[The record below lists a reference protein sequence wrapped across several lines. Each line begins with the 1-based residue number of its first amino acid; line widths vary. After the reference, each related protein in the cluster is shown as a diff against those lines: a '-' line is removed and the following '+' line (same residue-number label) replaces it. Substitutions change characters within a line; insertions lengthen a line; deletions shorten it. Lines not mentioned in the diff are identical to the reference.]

1 MVRHLPMI
9 LKNSL
14 RNKRRSLL
22 TLLSI
27 AASLCLL
34 GVLGAL
40 YHAFFLT
47 VATEDEALR
56 LIVRNRISLA
66 NPLPASYLPRIK
78 AVPGVT
84 EVTAWQWFGGVYKDA
99 TDPAYQFARAG
110 LEAEKVP
117 LIYPEYKI
125 PPDQFKAFVA
135 EQTACLLGKKTADR
149 LGIKVGDRL
158 TVVGDYF
165 PVTLELVV
173 RAIYDAPKNNESLFF
188 HFKYL
193 NESMKAAGQPMDEVG
208 TFTIR
213 MARAEDA
220 TAISKAVDDMF
231 HNAPERTK
239 TESESAFVLSFVAFL
254 GNVKAFLLIVC
265 GAVTF
270 TILLVAGNT
279 MAMSVRERTREVGI
293 LKTLGF
299 TRAGIVGILVGESIV
314 ISILGGV
321 IGVGL
326 AYGVCALAQQM
337 PSTFTDM
344 SAVTLPPIMAV
355 ECIAVAGLIG
365 LISCLIPAIGASR
378 RSIIEALRFSG

>member
-47 VATEDEALR
+47 EATEDQALR

-66 NPLPASYLPRIK
+66 NPLPMSYQQRIRSI
-78 AVPGVT
+78 AGVKD
-84 EVTAWQWFGGVYKDA
+84 VTIWQWFGGVYKDA
-99 TDPAYQFARAG
+99 TNPAYQFARVA
-110 LEAEKVP
+110 LEAEKVAT
-117 LIYPEYKI
+117 IYPEYKLS
-125 PPDQFKAFVA
+125 DNERKAFVS
-135 EQTACLLGKKTADR
+135 EQTACIVGRKTADR
-149 LGIKVGDRL
+149 LGMKLGDRL

-165 PVTLELVV
+165 PVTLEFVI
-173 RAIYDAPKNNESLFF
+173 RGIYESTKDNENLMF
-188 HFKYL
+188 HYKYL
-193 NESMKAAGQPMDEVG
+193 DEMLKKSGNAFNMVG
-208 TFTIR
+208 AYVIR
-213 MARAEDA
+213 MDRAEDA
-220 TAISKAVDDMF
+220 NAISKAVDDTF

-239 TESESAFVLSFVAFL
+239 TESEAAFVLSFVSFL

-299 TRAGIVGILVGESIV
+299 TQAGIIGILVGESIV
-314 ISILGGV
+314 ISIAGGLL
-321 IGVGL
+321 GVGF
-326 AYGVCALAQQM
+326 AYAICAAAQNM

-344 SAVTLPPIMAV
+344 SAVALPPIMAV
-355 ECIAVAGLIG
+355 GCVLVAGLIG

-378 RSIIEALRFSG
+378 RSIVEALRFAG